1 MDLDND
7 YPSLADLRRRA
18 QRRIPHFAWEYLD
31 SGTGDEHAVRR
42 SRKALE
48 EVVLRPAVLKGAPKA
63 DLSVDLMGRTYDMPF
78 GVSPVGMA
86 GLFWPKAEYLLA
98 RTCVKQNLPF
108 GLSTVAAAAPE
119 DVAGDIGEQGWFQL
133 YPPEK
138 LEESLDLLK
147 RARAAG
153 FHTLVLT
160 VDTPGASRRE
170 RQRRGGVKTPPVIT
184 PRLLSHVAMRPAWA
198 MAMAPLGMPRVRAL
212 DKYPKE
218 VGADGKVGLGR
229 HRAVD
234 LEFFKQIREAWP
246 GKMVAK
252 GVLIPEDAVMLRDLG
267 CDGIWVS
274 NHGGRQFDAAPGSAE
289 ALPGIRA
296 ALGPDFPVMLDGG
309 IQSGLDVLKA
319 VALGA
324 DMVMLGRGWL
334 WGAAAFGQT
343 GVDHVA
349 HLLRE
354 DLLACLLQ
362 MGISRPAEARGKV
375 LFPAI

>member
-1 MDLDND
+1 MPSGGHNVPIPVSPTPERTRPLALPRGPQQCRAMDLDND

-63 DLSVDLMGRTYDMPF
+63 DLSVNLMGRTYDMPF

-153 FHTLVLT
+153 FHTEQKSELT
-160 VDTPGASRRE
+160 PSASTE
-170 RQRRGGVKTPPVIT
+170 
-184 PRLLSHVAMRPAWA
+184 
-198 MAMAPLGMPRVRAL
+198 
-212 DKYPKE
+212 
-218 VGADGKVGLGR
+218 
-229 HRAVD
+229 
-234 LEFFKQIREAWP
+234 
-246 GKMVAK
+246 
-252 GVLIPEDAVMLRDLG
+252 G
-267 CDGIWVS
+267 CDGESFVS
-274 NHGGRQFDAAPGSAE
+274 TQPPSAE
-289 ALPGIRA
+289 PTTAPA
-296 ALGPDFPVMLDGG
+296 
-309 IQSGLDVLKA
+309 S
-319 VALGA
+319 
-324 DMVMLGRGWL
+324 
-334 WGAAAFGQT
+334 T
-343 GVDHVA
+343 
-349 HLLRE
+349 
-354 DLLACLLQ
+354 
-362 MGISRPAEARGKV
+362 RPAR
-375 LFPAI
+375 